1 MRKKTK
7 IQKIIE
13 SLVRNNRKEQGFY
26 DGRYREKVVP
36 DKKKKYVRKKIRKS
50 ELDKEE

>member
-7 IQKIIE
+7 IQKVIE
-13 SLVRNNRKEQGFY
+13 ALQRKNRKDQGFY
-26 DGRYREKVVP
+26 DGRFREKIVP

-50 ELDKEE
+50 DAGSEE